1 VRASLLVDPT
11 ARVARAF
18 GLSIPLGAAPSGQSS
33 HVQADGRFPHGNL
46 LIPATY
52 VLDPRGQIVYAG
64 RIRNRAKYRI
74 ACGIRQPGAS
84 FRWLCG
90 SLVEYDASSH
100 KILQDFDSA
109 ATRATVLAA
118 RIGRPM
124 ADAYNNPSPEHL
136 RRELGARF
144 QRPLMTFFLRRV
156 KDRPLAEDLTQDVLL
171 KVVRAC
177 ERGQIGKADSYVF
190 KVAINLLRD
199 RRRRAL
205 RAGPTVF
212 LPIEEDI
219 DGQLESQL
227 VEAISPERVLLSEES
242 LADVLRSLE
251 ELGELTRKIFILF
264 RLENMKQKDIA
275 ALYGIGQSTVEKHV
289 VKAVVHL
296 AKRYGHE

>member
-1 VRASLLVDPT
+1 
-11 ARVARAF
+11 
-18 GLSIPLGAAPSGQSS
+18 
-33 HVQADGRFPHGNL
+33 
-46 LIPATY
+46 
-52 VLDPRGQIVYAG
+52 
-64 RIRNRAKYRI
+64 
-74 ACGIRQPGAS
+74 
-84 FRWLCG
+84 
-90 SLVEYDASSH
+90 
-100 KILQDFDSA
+100 
-109 ATRATVLAA
+109 
-118 RIGRPM
+118 M

-144 QRPLMTFFLRRV
+144 RRPLMTFFLRRV
-156 KDRPLAEDLTQDVLL
+156 KDRSLAEDLTQDVLL

-199 RRRRAL
+199 RRRQAL
-205 RAGPTVF
+205 RAGPAVF

>member
-1 VRASLLVDPT
+1 MGPGSKTPGVPKSSKISILCQ
-11 ARVARAF
+11 RVLRCW
-18 GLSIPLGAAPSGQSS
+18 LP
-33 HVQADGRFPHGNL
+33 GR
-46 LIPATY
+46 
-52 VLDPRGQIVYAG
+52 
-64 RIRNRAKYRI
+64 
-74 ACGIRQPGAS
+74 
-84 FRWLCG
+84 
-90 SLVEYDASSH
+90 
-100 KILQDFDSA
+100 
-109 ATRATVLAA
+109 
-118 RIGRPM
+118 RPM
-124 ADAYNNPSPEHL
+124 ADAYNNPSPEQL

-144 QRPLMTFFLRRV
+144 RRPLLTFFLRRV
-156 KDRPLAEDLTQDVLL
+156 KDRSLAEDLTQDVLL

-199 RRRRAL
+199 RRRQAL
-205 RAGPTVF
+205 RAGPAVF

-219 DGQLESQL
+219 DGHLESQL

-242 LADVLRSLE
+242 LADVLRSLQ